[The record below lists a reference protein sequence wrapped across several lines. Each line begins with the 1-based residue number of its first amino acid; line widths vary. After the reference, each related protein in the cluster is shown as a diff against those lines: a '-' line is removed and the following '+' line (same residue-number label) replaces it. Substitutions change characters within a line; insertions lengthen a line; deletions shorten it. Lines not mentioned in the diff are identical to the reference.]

1 MGHKILQ
8 SQTNKG
14 KVREMLCQF
23 HTAFIINSNKQLQR
37 NYVGDTYL
45 ERLPIFRLRHTL
57 KQRNNACIV
66 VLHFTVPV
74 GSPIMSI
81 SHIPK

>member
-1 MGHKILQ
+1 MGHKIIQ

-37 NYVGDTYL
+37 NYMGD
-45 ERLPIFRLRHTL
+45 
-57 KQRNNACIV
+57 N
-66 VLHFTVPV
+66 
-74 GSPIMSI
+74 
-81 SHIPK
+81 